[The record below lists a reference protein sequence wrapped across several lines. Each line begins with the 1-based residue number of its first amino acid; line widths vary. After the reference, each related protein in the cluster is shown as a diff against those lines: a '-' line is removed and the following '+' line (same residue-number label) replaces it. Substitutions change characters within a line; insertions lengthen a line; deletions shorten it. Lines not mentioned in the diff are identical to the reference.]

1 MFLRTTNANPYHIPG
16 IDAQGDVELVAYPV
30 EVLDFELS
38 AVTLDIKG
46 PQEEPPVTT
55 PHLPRIRPNSA
66 QAGCLL
72 SIPAGGAREIVS
84 MRKSWLSEGR
94 VHRA

>member
-1 MFLRTTNANPYHIPG
+1 MFLRTTNAYHIPG

-46 PQEEPPVTT
+46 PQADPPVTT
-55 PHLPRIRPNSA
+55 PHLPRVRPNPA
-66 QAGCLL
+66 QASCLL
-72 SIPAGGAREIVS
+72 PIPAGGARDSKHAEI
-84 MRKSWLSEGR
+84 L
-94 VHRA
+94 A